1 MNKCQLPDLDELPH
15 NAGWGGWWSGGGGDG
30 GGWGGKDFNAPE
42 IDSRPAV
49 HPIPGLNTM

>member
-1 MNKCQLPDLDELPH
+1 MNYCTVQ
-15 NAGWGGWWSGGGGDG
+15 GGGGGVSG
-30 GGWGGKDFNAPE
+30 GVGVVAMVVVGGKDFNAPE

>member
-1 MNKCQLPDLDELPH
+1 MNYHTVQ
-15 NAGWGGWWSGGGGDG
+15 GGGWWRSGGGGDG
-30 GGWGGKDFNAPE
+30 GGGGGGKDFNAPE

>member
-1 MNKCQLPDLDELPH
+1 MNYRTMQ
-15 NAGWGGWWSGGGGDG
+15 GGGGGWWSGGGGDG